1 MNIDTQYMEDAEM
14 MSTIPAGYELPVQ
27 IVDEGTEMM
36 GNLLLYV
43 VALIAIVGAASLA
56 ALV

>member
-1 MNIDTQYMEDAEM
+1 MNIDTQYMEDTEM
-14 MSTIPAGYELPVQ
+14 MSTIPSGYELPVQ

>member
-1 MNIDTQYMEDAEM
+1 MNIDTQYMEDTEM

>member
-1 MNIDTQYMEDAEM
+1 MNIDTQYMEDTEM
-14 MSTIPAGYELPVQ
+14 MSAIPAGYELPVQ

>member
-1 MNIDTQYMEDAEM
+1 MNIDTQYMEDTEM

-43 VALIAIVGAASLA
+43 VALIAIVGAASMA

>member
-1 MNIDTQYMEDAEM
+1 MNIDTKYMEDTEM

>member
-1 MNIDTQYMEDAEM
+1 MNIDTKYMEDTEM
-14 MSTIPAGYELPVQ
+14 MSPIPAGYELPVQ